1 MEPNLLN
8 KKFNC
13 NAPNQKWFTDITY
26 LKYDNE
32 RKRMYLSAIED
43 LYNREIIAYKISD
56 NLDISFVKETL
67 DETFKK
73 VKASEFNNLIIHS
86 DQGFYYE
93 SNIYKSTLK
102 KYKVKQSMSRK
113 GNCYYNA
120 FIENFLY
127 I

>member
-1 MEPNLLN
+1 
-8 KKFNC
+8 
-13 NAPNQKWFTDITY
+13 
-26 LKYDNE
+26 
-32 RKRMYLSAIED
+32 MYLSAIED

-102 KYKVKQSMSRK
+102 KYGVKQSMSRK
-113 GNCYYNA
+113 GNFYDNA
-120 FIENFLY
+120 CIENFFD

>member
-8 KKFNC
+8 RKFNC

-43 LYNREIIAYKISD
+43 LYNREIIDYKISD
-56 NLDISFVKETL
+56 SLDISFVKEAL
-67 DETFKK
+67 DEAFKK

-86 DQGFYYE
+86 NQGFHYK

-102 KYKVKQSMSRK
+102 KYRVK
-113 GNCYYNA
+113 
-120 FIENFLY
+120 
-127 I
+127 